1 MTEEEA
7 RDWIDARFGLPGVAA
22 METLAGLVRDESARQ
37 NLVAASTLDSIWS
50 RHIVDSAQ
58 LLALADVHGRW
69 LDIGSGAGFPGLVVA
84 ALGQREVCLV
94 EPRRKRA
101 EFLKL
106 ASAAMACGSRVTV
119 IDRKVERTV
128 IPSAIISAR
137 AVAPLATVFAAALQC
152 SSGTT
157 LWLLPKGVG
166 AREEIARAQQSWHGS
181 FHVERSVTDAES
193 LIVLA
198 RKVSRR

>member
-1 MTEEEA
+1 MTEDEA
-7 RDWIDARFGLPGVAA
+7 RHWIDARFGQSGLTA
-22 METLAGLVRDESARQ
+22 MEKLAALVRNEAARQ
-37 NLVAASTLDSIWS
+37 NLVSAVTLGSIWS

-58 LLALADVHGRW
+58 LLTLADEPGTW

-84 ALGQREVCLV
+84 ALGEREVCLV

-101 EFLKL
+101 EFLIHA
-106 ASAAMACGSRVTV
+106 ASAMALGSRVTV
-119 IDRKVERTV
+119 AAQKVERV
-128 IPSAIISAR
+128 AIPSAIISAR
-137 AVAPLATVFAAALQC
+137 AVAPLETIFAAAWQC
-152 SSGTT
+152 ATEST
-157 LWLLPKGVG
+157 LWLLPKGAG
-166 AREEIARAQQSWHGS
+166 AREEMARAKQSWHGS